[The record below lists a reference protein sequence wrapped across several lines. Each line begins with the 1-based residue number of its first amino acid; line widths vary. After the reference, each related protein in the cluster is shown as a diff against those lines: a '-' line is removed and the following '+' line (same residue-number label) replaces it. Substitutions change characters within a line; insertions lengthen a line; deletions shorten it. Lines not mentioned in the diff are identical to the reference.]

1 MMKKK
6 MFVLFMVL
14 GVFVRSSAQ
23 VPEPVNQTI
32 IRLTVVKDGDKIL
45 MRKTPYGWMTPA
57 VYFKEQQSIQEVID
71 EMAGSYGVQISGIG
85 LRGLFTYTYDFKPT
99 ADIRQLYV
107 ANYVRGTLVSPSK
120 NEEVYWMAI
129 EEALGKLGATVPA
142 LKEMT
147 KQILDKPD
155 KVWGGAFNL
164 FKVNGNM
171 KSSMAED
178 FYPLAGM

>member
-1 MMKKK
+1 MML
-6 MFVLFMVL
+6 VLFMVL
-14 GVFVRSSAQ
+14 GVFVRCSAQ
-23 VPEPVNQTI
+23 VPEPVNQAVL
-32 IRLTVVKDGDKIL
+32 RLTVVKDGDKIL

-57 VYFKEQQSIQEVID
+57 VYFKEPQSIQEVID

-85 LRGLFTYTYDFKPT
+85 LRGLFTYTFDFKPT
-99 ADIRQLYV
+99 TDMRQLYV

-120 NEEVYWMAI
+120 NEEVYWMSM

-147 KQILDKPD
+147 KQILGKPD
-155 KVWGGAFNL
+155 KVWGGAFRL
-164 FKVNGNM
+164 FKVNGKMN
-171 KSSMAED
+171 SRVVED